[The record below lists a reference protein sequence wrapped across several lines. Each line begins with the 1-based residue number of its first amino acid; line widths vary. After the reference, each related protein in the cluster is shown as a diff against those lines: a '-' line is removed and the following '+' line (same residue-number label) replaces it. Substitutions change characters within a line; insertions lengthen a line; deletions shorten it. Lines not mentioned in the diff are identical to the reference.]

1 MAANY
6 LHGVETIEVERGAR
20 PVRTVKSAVIGLI
33 GTAPTAP
40 EAAHTPVLC
49 LSEKDAAAFGPQLAG
64 FTIPQA
70 LNAIYDHGAGTV
82 VVINV
87 LDPAVHKTAVA
98 GEAVTL
104 DAATGQGKTSKAA
117 LLNVAVK
124 SADGATAYALGTDYL
139 LDAVNGKIT
148 RVKDGAIAAGAV
160 LKVSYDYAD
169 PSKITAADIIGAVN
183 AAGNRTG
190 LKALQDTYNRFGF
203 FAKLLIAPGFC
214 TQNSVASAMAAMA
227 DKLDAIAYVD
237 APIGTSFAQA
247 QAGRGPAGGIN
258 FNTSSDRVRLCYP
271 HVKVYD
277 PATNDTRLEPLS
289 ARAAGLRAKVDNDKG
304 FWWSSSNQE
313 LAGVI
318 GVERQLTAMI
328 DDPQSEVNLLNEQGI
343 TTVFSSFGSGFRLW
357 GNRTAAWPT
366 VSHMRNFENVRRT
379 GDVINESIRYFSQ
392 QFIDMP
398 LNQATIDALVES
410 VNGYGRKLIGDG
422 ALLGFKAWFDTARN
436 PETELA
442 AGHLLISYK
451 YTVPPP
457 LERLTFETEITS
469 EYLLSLKG
477 GN

>member
-6 LHGVETIEVERGAR
+6 LHGVETIEVERGPR

-33 GTAPTAP
+33 GTAPAGAVNAT
-40 EAAHTPVLC
+40 TLT
-49 LSEKDAAAFGPQLAG
+49 LSEKDAAAFGPQLPG

-70 LNAIYDHGAGTV
+70 LTAIYDHGAGTV

-87 LDPAVHKTAVA
+87 LDPAVHKSSVAAETAALDPLTDFVRLKNPAVA
-98 GEAVTL
+98 
-104 DAATGQGKTSKAA
+104 
-117 LLNVAVK
+117 NVVVK
-124 SADGATAYALGTDYL
+124 SADGNTAYVAGQDYA
-139 LDAVNGKIT
+139 LDAVYGKIT
-148 RVKDGAIAAGAV
+148 RLKTGAIAIGAG

-169 PSKITAADIIGAVN
+169 PSKVTAADIIGAVN

-190 LKALQDTYNRFGF
+190 IKALQDTYNKFGF
-203 FAKLLIAPGFC
+203 FSKLLIAPGFC
-214 TQNSVASAMAAMA
+214 TQNTVAAEMAAMA

-237 APIGTSFAQA
+237 APIGTAFADVL
-247 QAGRGPAGGIN
+247 AGRGPAGTIN

-271 HVKVYD
+271 NVMVADGNGGLRY
-277 PATNDTRLEPLS
+277 EPLS
-289 ARAAGLRAKVDNDKG
+289 SRAAGLRAKVDNDKG

-313 LAGVI
+313 LAGVV

-328 DDPQSEVNLLNEQGI
+328 DDPNCEVNQLNASGI
-343 TTVFSSFGSGFRLW
+343 TTVFNSYGSGFRLW

-422 ALLGFKAWFDTARN
+422 ALLGFKAWFDPARN
-436 PETELA
+436 PQTELS

-451 YTVPPP
+451 YTVAPP